1 MTMLDTTFPTGVVA
15 PSVLIPEP
23 LDETKLTPML
33 RQYYEIKKTLGDAI
47 LFFRMGDFFE
57 IFGADAEEIAPKLDI
72 TLTAREK
79 GDQTKIPFCGVPH
92 HSAKLYW
99 LKLVTLGYKV
109 AICEQLES
117 AAEAKGLVRRG
128 VTRVYTPGSM
138 DELEGLAH
146 DKPNYLLAW
155 MGIPGHDEEVLAAV
169 DVSTGEFRVGTIQR
183 GEILQYVRQFNPSE
197 ILVRRFAL
205 PMVQKEIDSWTKEH
219 QVRIEILPEAPMKDE
234 ALQREM
240 LTKVFGGADLA
251 GQGCGLVTGG
261 GALVSSVLAYL
272 ESLHAS
278 TNQFM
283 RVEPLDEPDTV
294 ALSETVIRDLEIFET
309 SRRRQ
314 TDGSLASVIDRTLTP
329 MGARVFRHALAHP
342 LVRKD
347 SVIARHSAVGDLVT
361 AGESGLL
368 ALRAHLKNIAD
379 IARLSTRILAGSAG
393 PHELALVRSSLM
405 KANLISPKILEIAQ
419 NDSTLEVIAN
429 NLVAASEA
437 MVLLENVMLD
447 PPEGLGTGRGVF
459 RQGYDA
465 FLDEKNQLAI
475 SGEDRI
481 ARYEASLRE
490 QTGISSLKVKPHKSY
505 GLLLE
510 VTKSNLARVPASFIR
525 RQTMTN
531 GERYTTIE
539 LKELDEDLASATD
552 QAISRENQ
560 LYQELLERIKPS
572 RDGLMKV
579 ARAIGELDMLQGF
592 AWLALKENYVRPT
605 ITDRPRRLTLKSCRH
620 PVVEKFVGR
629 HDFVANDILMNDGK
643 SQLLITG
650 PNMAGKSTVMRQTA
664 IAAIL
669 CQAGSWVP
677 AHDAEMPIFD
687 RIFTRVGASDDL
699 SRGQSTFMVE
709 MSEAAEILRQA
720 TSRSLVILDE
730 VGRGTSTTDGLAI
743 AASILED
750 LADRVGCFT
759 MFATHYHE
767 LVPMM
772 ATRKNVVPMQT
783 EVIEKKDGILFSH
796 RLVAGASASSF
807 GIEVAKIAGVPTHV
821 IEMAKNHL
829 LAAQAR
835 ESSGLV
841 ERRADVLTQVELP
854 HQGSAI
860 VEPPVSSLPPVPLTR
875 VQKGL
880 FGLAAGIESA
890 ESIHFGGHS
899 GLSQIVSRLEGI
911 KIHRT
916 TPLQALNI
924 INELKLLL
932 APVHQRALFDDDVQ
946 HQ

>member
-1 MTMLDTTFPTGVVA
+1 MTMLDTICTTVPVA
-15 PSVLIPEP
+15 PPILMPQP
-23 LDETKLTPML
+23 ADDAKLTPML
-33 RQYYEIKKTLGDAI
+33 RQYYEIKKTVGDAI

-57 IFGADAEEIAPKLDI
+57 IFGADAEEVAPKLDI
-72 TLTAREK
+72 VLTAREK

-92 HSAKLYW
+92 NSAKLYW

-169 DVSTGEFRVGTIQR
+169 DVSTGEFRVGSIPR

-205 PMVQKEIDSWTKEH
+205 PMAQKSIESWTKEH
-219 QVRIEILPEAPMKDE
+219 QVRLEILPEAPMKDE

-240 LTKVFGGADLA
+240 LARVFGGADLT

-272 ESLHAS
+272 ESLSAS

-314 TDGSLASVIDRTLTP
+314 TDGSLARVIDRTLTP

-347 SVIARHSAVGDLVT
+347 SVAARHAAVGDLVNT
-361 AGESGLL
+361 GETGLL
-368 ALRAHLKNIAD
+368 TLRSNLKNIAD
-379 IARLSTRILAGSAG
+379 IARLSTRILAGSAS
-393 PHELALVRSSLM
+393 PHELAMVRSSLM
-405 KANLISPKILEIAQ
+405 KANFISPKILEFAPEA
-419 NDSTLEVIAN
+419 SSLGVIAN

-459 RQGYDA
+459 RQGYDS

-481 ARYEASLRE
+481 ARYEASLRD
-490 QTGISSLKVKPHKSY
+490 QTGISSLKIKSHKSY

-510 VTKSNLARVPASFIR
+510 VTKSNLARVPTSFIR

-552 QAISRENQ
+552 QAISRENR
-560 LYQELLERIKPS
+560 LYQELLERLKPS

-629 HDFVANDILMNDGK
+629 HDFVANDILMNEGK

-664 IAAIL
+664 IAAVL

-677 AHDAEMPIFD
+677 AQDAEMPIFD

-772 ATRKNVVPMQT
+772 ASRKNIVPMQT
-783 EVIEKKDGILFSH
+783 EVIEKKDGIIFSH

-821 IEMAKNHL
+821 IEMAKSHL
-829 LAAQAR
+829 LAAQVR
-835 ESSGLV
+835 ESSGPV
-841 ERRADVLTQVELP
+841 ERKADLLAHVDLP
-854 HQGSAI
+854 HPRLATL
-860 VEPPVSSLPPVPLTR
+860 EPSSGLPPAALTR

-880 FGLAAGIESA
+880 FGLAADIESA
-890 ESIHFGGHS
+890 ENINYSGHS
-899 GLSQIVSRLEGI
+899 GLSRIVSRLEGI

-932 APVHQRALFDDDVQ
+932 APVQQRGLFDDETQ

>member
-1 MTMLDTTFPTGVVA
+1 M
-15 PSVLIPEP
+15 
-23 LDETKLTPML
+23 
-33 RQYYEIKKTLGDAI
+33 Q
-47 LFFRMGDFFE
+47 
-57 IFGADAEEIAPKLDI
+57 
-72 TLTAREK
+72 K
-79 GDQTKIPFCGVPH
+79 GI
-92 HSAKLYW
+92 
-99 LKLVTLGYKV
+99 
-109 AICEQLES
+109 E
-117 AAEAKGLVRRG
+117 
-128 VTRVYTPGSM
+128 
-138 DELEGLAH
+138 
-146 DKPNYLLAW
+146 
-155 MGIPGHDEEVLAAV
+155 
-169 DVSTGEFRVGTIQR
+169 
-183 GEILQYVRQFNPSE
+183 
-197 ILVRRFAL
+197 
-205 PMVQKEIDSWTKEH
+205 SWTKEH
-219 QVRIEILPEAPMKDE
+219 QIRIDILPESPMKDE

-240 LTKVFGGADLA
+240 LAKVFGGADLA
-251 GQGCGLVTGG
+251 DQNCGVVAGG
-261 GALVSSVLAYL
+261 GALVSAVLAYL
-272 ESLHAS
+272 ESLSAS

-283 RVEPLDEPDTV
+283 RIEPLEEADSI

-314 TDGSLASVIDRTLTP
+314 TDGSLARVIDRTLTP
-329 MGARVFRHALAHP
+329 MGARAFRHSLAHP
-342 LVRKD
+342 LVRAS
-347 SVIARHSAVGDLVT
+347 SVSARHNAVGELVT
-361 AGESGLL
+361 AGEVSLL
-368 ALRAHLKNIAD
+368 SLRAELKNTAD
-379 IARLSTRILAGSAG
+379 IARLSTRILAGSAS
-393 PHELALVRSSLM
+393 PHELSLVRSSLM
-405 KANLISPKILEIAQ
+405 KANVLSPKILDIAQ
-419 NDSTLEVIAN
+419 STSALAGIAG

-437 MVLLENVMLD
+437 MIILDDVMID
-447 PPEGLGTGRGVF
+447 FPEGLGTGRGVF
-459 RQGYDA
+459 RVGYDP
-465 FLDEKNQLAI
+465 FLDEKNKLAI
-475 SGEDRI
+475 SGEERI
-481 ARYEASLRE
+481 AQYEATLRE
-490 QTGISSLKVKPHKSY
+490 QTGISSLKIKSHKSY

-510 VTKSNLARVPASFIR
+510 VTKSNLSRVPSSFIR

-539 LKELDEDLASATD
+539 LKDLDEDLASATD
-552 QAISRENQ
+552 QAIARENR
-560 LYQELLERIKPS
+560 LYQELLEKLRPS
-572 RDGLMKV
+572 RDGLMNV

-605 ITDRPRRLTLKSCRH
+605 LTDRPRRLTLKSCRH

-629 HDFVANDILMNDGK
+629 HDFVANDVMMNEGK

-783 EVIEKKDGILFSH
+783 EVIEKNDGIVFTH
-796 RLVAGASASSF
+796 RLIGGASASSF
-807 GIEVAKIAGVPTHV
+807 GIEVAKLAGVPTHV
-821 IEMAKNHL
+821 IEKAKAHL
-829 LAAQAR
+829 LASQAR
-835 ESSGLV
+835 ELSEKLDVKSSSVVYDGAEPVQAVPVVSPSV
-841 ERRADVLTQVELP
+841 ECIDTVVAPTK
-854 HQGSAI
+854 
-860 VEPPVSSLPPVPLTR
+860 

-880 FGLAAGIESA
+880 FGLSADMESVVSFGA
-890 ESIHFGGHS
+890 GGHS
-899 GLSQIVSRLEGI
+899 GLSRVVSRLEGI

-924 INELKLLL
+924 INELKSMLV
-932 APVHQRALFDDDVQ
+932 PVQ
-946 HQ
+946 HRGLFEDEIQHQ